1 VDGRIVEMDDAFA
14 RNTIFHSSCRGIWV
28 EILQDEEE
36 KPSIGGIP
44 QSLRDRFG
52 NAVNALLQPKNPIV
66 KKKSLASKFLKT
78 KR

>member
-1 VDGRIVEMDDAFA
+1 VYNFGVLDDESYVVEGVKVK
-14 RNTIFHSSCRGIWV
+14 NCRGIWV

-36 KPSIGGIP
+36 KPPIGGIP

-78 KR
+78 KK